1 MPRSSTTAKGAP
13 ARRKRDHAG
22 LTRADLLARHPPG
35 ETPPEQVL
43 ELLLGQ
49 FNLAHTAREKTV
61 SHKTRH
67 ERAQFLRRFFRDLR
81 AKAGFATTP
90 DPRNLG
96 NRHILAMVQVWRTER
111 LAPAT
116 IQTYL
121 SFLRGLAQWIGKPG
135 LVRKP
140 AHYGLCADEF
150 QRHEVASRDKSW
162 SGQGIDIEQVIV
174 SVCRHDIH
182 VGASLRLIWAFGLRR
197 KEAVMFQPH
206 SCVVHFEA
214 TGLPSD
220 KREANH
226 YIWIKRGAKGGR
238 QRFVPIN
245 TARRQ
250 EALVHAQAVTQG
262 QDAHMGR
269 PERDLKQNLW
279 HFSYV
284 VRRFGISLD
293 GLGATT
299 HGLRHESLID
309 EWQGKTG
316 VAPPVRGGPPL
327 PPDVER
333 AARTAVAHI
342 AGHCRKRA
350 SCAYLGSS
358 VVTRRPPEKQ
368 PSGTET
374 DGADT
379 ALATR
384 MHMGGNDGCHEAH
397 KASPVGDTQV
407 TQSMKK

>member
-1 MPRSSTTAKGAP
+1 MPRSSTTANGAP

-43 ELLLGQ
+43 ALLLGQ

-81 AKAGFATTP
+81 SKAGFATMP

-96 NRHILAMVQVWRTER
+96 NRHILAMVQVWRAKR

-140 AHYGLCADEF
+140 AHYGLSADEF

-174 SVCRHDIH
+174 SVCRHDIQ

-206 SCVVHFEA
+206 SCVVRFEE
-214 TGLPSD
+214 TGLPPD
-220 KREANH
+220 KREADH

-238 QRFVPIN
+238 QRFVPIS
-245 TARRQ
+245 TARRE
-250 EALVHAQAVTQG
+250 EALAHAQAVTQG
-262 QDAHMGR
+262 RDAHMGR

-284 VRRFGISLD
+284 VRRFGICLD

-309 EWQGKTG
+309 EWQDKTG

-342 AGHCRKRA
+342 AGHARQRA

-358 VVTRRPPEKQ
+358 VATRRPAANCPPGVE
-368 PSGTET
+368 PDGSG
-374 DGADT
+374 G
-379 ALATR
+379 
-384 MHMGGNDGCHEAH
+384 
-397 KASPVGDTQV
+397 TQV
-407 TQSMKK
+407 PSKPMAGDSSASEDCG